1 MPLFKLIK
9 DSLLLA
15 RNKLPMIKRVF
26 TAFIILLAG
35 FGADA
40 QYYYNDIVN
49 NKAVLAELA
58 MLKEKKIKGVKI
70 LSLESTGQQSEG
82 FTCQKKINRDFTEV
96 EIYTETNESYP
107 NTFISSFDK
116 AGLLQRTIDSSEAG
130 ATTIDYRYDG
140 AGRLVSIISS
150 KHFSDDDA
158 GFSNE
163 QHLYQYNSAGIL
175 QQMKLVKNNRDSTL
189 YVFEADE
196 AGNIIIEKNVKTG
209 ELYYYYYDLKKRLTD
224 VVHSYNFQKSLFSE
238 FSFEYNPEG
247 QVTKMVTSEKEG
259 AYFFTWRYI
268 YEDGMRRNERC
279 YSKEGRLMGTIEYEY
294 K

>member
-1 MPLFKLIK
+1 MGLK
-9 DSLLLA
+9 
-15 RNKLPMIKRVF
+15 
-26 TAFIILLAG
+26 
-35 FGADA
+35 A

-58 MLKEKKIKGVKI
+58 MLKEKKIKGVKV
-70 LSLESTGQQSEG
+70 LSLESTGEKSEG

-107 NTFISSFDK
+107 NTFVSTFDK

-140 AGRLVSIISS
+140 AGRLLSINSS
-150 KHFSDDDA
+150 KHFADEDA

-175 QQMKLVKNNRDSTL
+175 QQMRVIKNNRDSTL

-196 AGNIIIEKNVKTG
+196 AGNIIIEKNARTS
-209 ELYYYYYDLKKRLTD
+209 ELYYYYYDQKNRLTD
-224 VVHSYNFQKSLFSE
+224 VVHSYNLQKQLFSE
-238 FSFEYNPEG
+238 LSFEYNPQG
-247 QVTKMVTSEKEG
+247 LVTKMVTSEKEG
-259 AYFFTWRYI
+259 AYFFTWRYA
-268 YEDGMRRNERC
+268 YEDGLRINERC
-279 YSKEGRLMGTIEYEY
+279 YSKEGRLMGSVEYEY